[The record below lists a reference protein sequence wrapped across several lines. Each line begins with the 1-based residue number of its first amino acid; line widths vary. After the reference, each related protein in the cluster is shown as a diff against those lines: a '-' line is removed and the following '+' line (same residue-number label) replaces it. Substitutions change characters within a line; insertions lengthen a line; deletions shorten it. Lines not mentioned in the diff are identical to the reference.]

1 MEDGRNTH
9 ASPTG
14 EPPNEPSGGPGAE
27 RFGDAG
33 EAKIGRVLEGRRME
47 RGLSLEEVEQ
57 ATKIRK
63 RYLMGLERED
73 YAMLPDAVYAR
84 GFLKTYANFLGLDG
98 EALSQQL
105 RNRRKPRRD
114 RGLNY
119 SSAPRSE
126 FERPLIT
133 PGGVAGTEKR
143 RVSTS
148 AVVTLVIALL
158 ALAAVIGTLYYV
170 GRGAE
175 ITAAENG
182 AATSL
187 AREEPRADA
196 PSARGTP
203 ETKPVNRRADAA
215 GADEAGEAGSAREE
229 AAARSAPPDALLVS
243 VRVLERP
250 SWLLVRTDGVLAYEE
265 TAPPGFRQTFEA
277 ERRLSITSG
286 DAGAVMVEVNGQE
299 AGALGGAGEV
309 VTENFTLKSAS

>member
-14 EPPNEPSGGPGAE
+14 EPPNTPNTQNGPNGGPLADGV
-27 RFGDAG
+27 GG
-33 EAKIGRVLEGRRME
+33 EGKIGRVLEGRRRE
-47 RGLSLEEVEQ
+47 KGLSLEEVEQ

-63 RYLMGLERED
+63 RYLMGLEHED
-73 YAMLPDAVYAR
+73 YGMLPDAVYAR

-105 RNRRKPRRD
+105 KNRRKPRRE
-114 RGLNY
+114 RGINY
-119 SSAPRSE
+119 GGAPRSD

-143 RVSTS
+143 RVSTG
-148 AVVTLVIALL
+148 AVVTLIVALL

-170 GRGAE
+170 GRGVE
-175 ITAAENG
+175 ITEGQNAAAG
-182 AATSL
+182 PVPAKGTK
-187 AREEPRADA
+187 DA
-196 PSARGTP
+196 PSKEGKPDA
-203 ETKPVNRRADAA
+203 EPVNRTAD
-215 GADEAGEAGSAREE
+215 DDAGSAGDE
-229 AAARSAPPDALLVS
+229 ATGRSAPPGALLVS
-243 VRVLERP
+243 LTVRERP
-250 SWLLVRTDGVLAYEE
+250 SWLQVRADGALAYEE
-265 TAPPGFRQTFEA
+265 IASPGFTQTFEA

-286 DAGAVMVEVNGQE
+286 DAGAVTVEVNGQE

>member
-1 MEDGRNTH
+1 MDDGRNTH
-9 ASPTG
+9 VAPTG
-14 EPPNEPSGGPGAE
+14 EPPNEPNGGPGVE
-27 RFGDAG
+27 PFTDASG
-33 EAKIGRVLEGRRME
+33 ESKIGRVLEGRRRE

-98 EALSQQL
+98 QALSQQL
-105 RNRRKPRRD
+105 KNRRKPRRE
-114 RGLNY
+114 RGINY
-119 SSAPRSE
+119 GSAPRSD

-148 AVVTLVIALL
+148 AIVTLIVALL

-175 ITAAENG
+175 ITEAKDGAAAPPAAEEDPG
-182 AATSL
+182 G
-187 AREEPRADA
+187 A
-196 PSARGTP
+196 PSGGVTP
-203 ETKPVNRRADAA
+203 DAKLVNRTN
-215 GADEAGEAGSAREE
+215 ADEAGSGEGAADGSP
-229 AAARSAPPDALLVS
+229 PPDALLVVS
-243 VRVLERP
+243 VAVRERP
-250 SWLLVRTDGVLAYEE
+250 SWLQIMADGTLAYEE
-265 TAPPGFRQTFEA
+265 TASPGFAQTFEA
-277 ERRLSITSG
+277 ERQLSITSG
-286 DAGAVMVEVNGQE
+286 DAGAVTVRVNGQE
-299 AGALGGAGEV
+299 VGPLGEAGEV